1 MPDASTYGTE
11 LIDLRR
17 ISAAELS
24 PLLLEETVEW
34 RQEFAWDFGQSADLI
49 RRFTDL
55 KALDGCVLLER
66 GELVG
71 YGYSVVEDQKG
82 LIGDVYVRPGWR
94 NCGQEL
100 RIFRSLLD
108 GLDANRLIR
117 RVEGQLMNLDVAI
130 GVALGRE
137 RFLKLYERTLMI
149 FDPAISPKLLKRPT
163 KRNFRVL
170 PWAESYVD
178 AAAGI
183 ISLAYRG
190 HVDSEINDQYRSLY
204 GARKFL
210 HNMVEFPGC
219 GIFHRAASFVAVD
232 IETGWLAGIAISS
245 FVAADVGHV
254 AQLCVAPAMQGTGL
268 GYELLRRS
276 MEALMAD
283 GAKRISLTVTV
294 NNDAA
299 LGLYRRIDF
308 QEIRRFNGFVWE
320 SA

>member
-1 MPDASTYGTE
+1 MHGTE

-34 RQEFAWDFGQSADLI
+34 LRELAWDFGQSADLI
-49 RRFTDL
+49 RRFIDL
-55 KALDGCVLLER
+55 KALDGCVLLDR

-71 YGYSVVEDQKG
+71 YGYSVIEDHKG

-94 NCGQEL
+94 NRGQEL

-108 GLDANRLIR
+108 GLDTNRLIR
-117 RVEGQLMNLDVAI
+117 RVEGQLMNLDLAI
-130 GVALGRE
+130 GVAMRRE
-137 RFLKLYERTLMI
+137 RFVKLYERTLMV
-149 FDPAISPKLLKRPT
+149 FDPSNSPDLRRRTT
-163 KRNFRVL
+163 KRDFRIK
-170 PWAESYVD
+170 PWGESYVD

-183 ISLAYRG
+183 ISLAYHG
-190 HVDSEINDQYRSLY
+190 HVDSEINDQYRSIH

-219 GIFHRAASFVAVD
+219 GMFHRPASFVAID

-245 FVAADVGHV
+245 FVAVDVGHV

-276 MEALMAD
+276 MEGLIAG
-283 GAKRISLTVTV
+283 GAKRISLTVTTA
-294 NNDAA
+294 NEAA
-299 LGLYRRIDF
+299 LELYRRTNF
-308 QEIRRFNGFVWE
+308 QEIRRFHGFVWE